1 MRGCTKWRCGDAP
14 DEMWRTGDAQ
24 GASCVNFLPN
34 SQAVFLIV
42 LVLYLL
48 CTCISHWQKIYK
60 HSQQILFISITSLNL
75 LSSRTQRSSLKCVQD
90 MWPGPVQDLK
100 VLSHF
105 LCSHRLPFITLTAV
119 RQRVGTVSLENYLYL
134 PFSGFSILSSQ
145 GSSFFLPSISH
156 LYFLLSRCAFL
167 AIFAFL
173 IGRWPVGRI
182 PRSRDVQKWKNV
194 AVECPEPLVYLHNAL
209 LCFIFIIIII
219 SSSSHAMLHH
229 PRL

>member
-1 MRGCTKWRCGDAP
+1 MHQMRCGEL
-14 DEMWRTGDAQ
+14 EMHKEQAVSTSYRTH
-24 GASCVNFLPN
+24 CT
-34 SQAVFLIV
+34 QAVFLIA

-48 CTCISHWQKIYK
+48 CTCISHWQKIDK

-90 MWPGPVQDLK
+90 MSPGSVQDLK

-119 RQRVGTVSLENYLYL
+119 RQREAVQLAWKIISISHSLVSQLFHLRDL
-134 PFSGFSILSSQ
+134 LFSA
-145 GSSFFLPSISH
+145 SISH

-173 IGRWPVGRI
+173 IGR
-182 PRSRDVQKWKNV
+182 
-194 AVECPEPLVYLHNAL
+194 
-209 LCFIFIIIII
+209 
-219 SSSSHAMLHH
+219 
-229 PRL
+229 